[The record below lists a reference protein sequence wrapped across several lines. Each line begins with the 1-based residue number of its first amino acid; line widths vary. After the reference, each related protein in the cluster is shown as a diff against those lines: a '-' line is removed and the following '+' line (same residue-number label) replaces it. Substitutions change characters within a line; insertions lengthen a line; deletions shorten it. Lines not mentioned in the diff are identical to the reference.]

1 MINKNRLFQYG
12 LLIGMIVLIIQGI
25 IIDKIGIPLLIL
37 VNVFLAIIL
46 VLSGKLKALIGL
58 IMGYILASIIFV
70 ALVYVIYSMLLYFT
84 KP

>member
-25 IIDKIGIPLLIL
+25 LIDKIGIPLLIL

-70 ALVYVIYSMLLYFT
+70 VLVYVIYSMLLYFT

>member
-1 MINKNRLFQYG
+1 MIKKNRLFQYG

-25 IIDKIGIPLLIL
+25 LIDKIGIPLLIL

-70 ALVYVIYSMLLYFT
+70 VLVYVIYSMLLYFT

>member
-25 IIDKIGIPLLIL
+25 LIDKIGIPLLIL
-37 VNVFLAIIL
+37 ANIILAIIL

-70 ALVYVIYSMLLYFT
+70 VLVYVIYSMLLYFT